1 MALSTVMIKLL
12 IISFFG
18 TDSSILSL
26 YLAPEQNK
34 IPVLTISTG
43 ILLYPPS
50 GNYPS
55 QHLPDVPFHFVGP
68 VIFIPAMEEGRT
80 PTLVMTAQSR
90 DISLRPETACHV
102 RFPLHM
108 PGQRQQQRTHIYIV
122 HITQILI
129 LTVEIPSVKG
139 RTARIIPAFAT
150 MTVRTFDMQPFIQ
163 TMIRHVAVVLHLFL
177 STPVVSLLHQFI
189 HVSYREP
196 SRHLE
201 EPSRL
206 PYRLRCVHR
215 PVYQKK
221 FITSLPH
228 LLSESLRTQIM
239 IFYGYDARV

>member
-55 QHLPDVPFHFVGP
+55 QHLSDVPFHFVGP

-90 DISLRPETACHV
+90 DISL
-102 RFPLHM
+102 
-108 PGQRQQQRTHIYIV
+108 
-122 HITQILI
+122 
-129 LTVEIPSVKG
+129 PSSVYP
-139 RTARIIPAFAT
+139 R
-150 MTVRTFDMQPFIQ
+150 
-163 TMIRHVAVVLHLFL
+163 FL
-177 STPVVSLLHQFI
+177 SQTV
-189 HVSYREP
+189 
-196 SRHLE
+196 
-201 EPSRL
+201 
-206 PYRLRCVHR
+206 
-215 PVYQKK
+215 
-221 FITSLPH
+221 
-228 LLSESLRTQIM
+228 LSP
-239 IFYGYDARV
+239 